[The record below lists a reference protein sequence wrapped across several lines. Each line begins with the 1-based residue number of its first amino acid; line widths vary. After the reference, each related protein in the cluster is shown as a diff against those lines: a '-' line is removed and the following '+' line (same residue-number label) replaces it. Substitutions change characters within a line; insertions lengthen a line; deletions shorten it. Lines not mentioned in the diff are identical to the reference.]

1 MCGGIQVL
9 KKLHPQISKSTSTS
23 WWDTRF
29 ARPLPHLSMICK
41 ETIHWLE
48 SRWGFILIDLNQ
60 QWLTPQNLMSFANS
74 IYQKGTALDNIWGFV
89 DSTLRG
95 IARPVPNQGVT
106 YNRHKRKHGL
116 KYQSI
121 TTPNGI
127 ISNLFGPVEG
137 RCHDS
142 SMLAMSVMMP
152 VLENFSIGPNGERLC
167 IHGDPA
173 YPLRW
178 YLQGPFRG
186 AQINP
191 DQCFKFKKS
200 MSKLHVSV
208 EWLFGNVIEN
218 FKYSDY

>member
-1 MCGGIQVL
+1 
-9 KKLHPQISKSTSTS
+9 
-23 WWDTRF
+23 
-29 ARPLPHLSMICK
+29 
-41 ETIHWLE
+41 
-48 SRWGFILIDLNQ
+48 
-60 QWLTPQNLMSFANS
+60 MSFANS
-74 IYQKGTALDNIWGFV
+74 IYQKGTALDNICGFV
-89 DSTLRG
+89 DGTLRG

-121 TTPNGI
+121 TTPNAI

-137 RCHDS
+137 RRHDS

-152 VLENFSIGPNGERLC
+152 VLEHFSIGPNGERLC
-167 IHGDPA
+167 IYGDPA

-186 AQINP
+186 AQITP
-191 DQCFKFKKS
+191 DQYFKFKKS
-200 MSKLHVSV
+200 MSKLHISV

-218 FKYSDY
+218 FKYSDYWNSQKIGLSSVGKMYRVSALLTNAHTCLYKTHCSNYFDLNPPFLEEYFR